1 MDFVKSLLSEEAQ
14 IDFESDYSNPILISA
29 FDATAQEL
37 LDSYN
42 ESIETYAAYYTEEEA
57 REYGIRLD
65 PIPDTVIDDYRGII
79 ESISSVSGMDSAVGS
94 ILLEELPAYFE
105 GQKTIDEVISIIT
118 SRAQTIIDERG

>member
-1 MDFVKSLLSEEAQ
+1 M
-14 IDFESDYSNPILISA
+14 
-29 FDATAQEL
+29 
-37 LDSYN
+37 
-42 ESIETYAAYYTEEEA
+42 
-57 REYGIRLD
+57 D